1 MISVRLIES
10 KASPINGIGYRIVLG
25 GATGSRPD
33 IAVINVEQSPK
44 KKQAT
49 ISNAQCNAQ
58 SLSQYSSSRIEW
70 TCLDSVNWSH
80 PAKAEG
86 EAYGERYLSGGVS
99 GSSCQ

>member
-33 IAVINVEQSPK
+33 IAVINVEQRPK

-58 SLSQYSSSRIEW
+58 SLSQPEWSS
-70 TCLDSVNWSH
+70 T
-80 PAKAEG
+80 AKR
-86 EAYGERYLSGGVS
+86 YGKISAREISNP
-99 GSSCQ
+99 